1 MADDWLPAL
10 QLRISYRQFQQ
21 LPRSPA
27 YSYAW
32 YDDTAWLNP
41 RPRYYHALLDL
52 RALAPAPE
60 SATLFALRVMDDDD
74 NEELVGVFAHAF
86 AHHLPFSGLEEGR
99 RREVAWGFAWGCLQQ
114 TWLGGDGPWVEAASF
129 VATDETG
136 RLIGGILPT
145 LLPDTDPSDW
155 DSYSWST
162 LPPPD
167 CLARGLGRPHL
178 TWIFVV
184 PESVGRGVGTGL
196 LHASAGVLRGMGYT
210 WMTSTFLVG
219 NDSSLLWHWR
229 NGFQLVM
236 HPSSRR
242 REE

>member
-10 QLRISYRQFQQ
+10 QLRISYRQFRQ

-32 YDDTAWLNP
+32 YDDTAWLSP

-52 RALAPAPE
+52 RRVAPAPE
-60 SATLFALRVMDDDD
+60 PAAVFALRPMDEDDED
-74 NEELVGVFAHAF
+74 ELVGVFADAF
-86 AHHLPFSGLEEGR
+86 EHHLPFSGLDECGR
-99 RREVAWGFAWGCLQQ
+99 REAARGCLQQ

-129 VATDETG
+129 VATDESG

-145 LLPDTDPSDW
+145 VLPDTDPSDW
-155 DSYSWST
+155 DSYSWDT
-162 LPPPD
+162 PPPPD

-184 PESVGRGVGTGL
+184 SGSVGRGVGTAL
-196 LHASAGVLRGMGYT
+196 LHASAEVLRGMGYT
-210 WMTSTFLVG
+210 RLTSTFLVG
-219 NDSSLLWHWR
+219 NESSMLWHWR
-229 NGFQLVM
+229 NGFQLM
-236 HPSSRR
+236 THPASRR
-242 REE
+242 REG